1 MLQFIFFGRGVVVA
15 IAPWLLQVM
24 HVRRGN

>member
-15 IAPWLLQVM
+15 AYDVVTVVLF
-24 HVRRGN
+24 R